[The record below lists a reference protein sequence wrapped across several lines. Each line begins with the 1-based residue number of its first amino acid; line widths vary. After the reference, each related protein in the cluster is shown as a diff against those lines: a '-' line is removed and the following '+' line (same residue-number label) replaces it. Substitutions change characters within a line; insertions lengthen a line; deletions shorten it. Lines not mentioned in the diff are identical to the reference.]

1 MRDEIYCPICGS
13 TDVLCDGENDFGG
26 TDYYC
31 KECGHDF
38 TTEDQFGIEIA
49 IKQTET
55 NNNKQIKQKTL

>member
-38 TTEDQFGIEIA
+38 TTED
-49 IKQTET
+49 
-55 NNNKQIKQKTL
+55 